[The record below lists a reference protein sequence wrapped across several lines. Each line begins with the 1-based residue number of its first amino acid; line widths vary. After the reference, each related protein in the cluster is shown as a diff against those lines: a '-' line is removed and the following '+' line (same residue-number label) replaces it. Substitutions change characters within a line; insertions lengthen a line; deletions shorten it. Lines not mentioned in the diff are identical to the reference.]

1 MNFVKK
7 MAVVCSLTC
16 AVFVVNGCS
25 EGSTSFEQKSSI
37 NVSTSSGVTY
47 ESNYTETKSEN
58 GLLVYKMNDVNFL
71 DGKTEFHVSITNN
84 GNRDTTLNEMTLK
97 FRATDATGIIFQE
110 GSTHYTNLN
119 INLPQNQEIYTTFAI
134 EDPDYKKFT
143 DSFSVDFSFTNVVIN
158 PDIQ

>member
-1 MNFVKK
+1 MNFIKK
-7 MAVVCSLTC
+7 MAIVCCLTV
-16 AVFVVNGCS
+16 AVFLVNGCS

-97 FRATDATGIIFQE
+97 FSAKDATGKVFQE

-119 INLPQNQEIYTTFAI
+119 IILPQNQEIYTTFAI

-143 DSFSVDFSFTNVVIN
+143 DAFSVDFSFTNVVIN

>member
-7 MAVVCSLTC
+7 MAVVCCLTG

-84 GNRDTTLNEMTLK
+84 GNRDTTLNEMTIK
-97 FRATDATGIIFQE
+97 FSAKDATGIIFQE

-143 DSFSVDFSFTNVVIN
+143 DAFSVDFSFTNVVIN